1 MATGRAAL
9 ELTRAAGE
17 RCANHRARGDFDARG
32 ATGFTVRALSR
43 CLLAILV
50 LLACSRPE
58 DGLAARNA
66 LLITLD
72 TTRADALSCYGGRAG
87 VTPHLD
93 RLASQGVLFTNA
105 RTSAPLTL
113 PAHASM
119 LTGLYPP
126 RHTVR
131 DNGLA
136 PLPQS
141 ALTLAELARAN
152 GVQTFAVVASSVLDP
167 AFGLDQGFDVYDA
180 PPRNAGHA
188 EPERR
193 APEVLRAALA
203 RLARRDKSRP
213 FFLWVHFYDPH
224 VPYAPPRA
232 FLEQAGG
239 DAYLGEVASA
249 DAALGELL
257 AHLERDGA
265 LDSTTLVVVADHGES
280 LGEHGEPTHGALCYD
295 STAHV
300 PLLVRWPGA
309 RGAGRRV
316 DSIVSVVDVF
326 ATVLEALHVE
336 QPSGVDGVSL
346 STAGAGARGVYC
358 ESYSGWLN
366 YGWSPLATWVDE
378 RAKYLA
384 SSRPEL
390 YDPALD
396 PGELHDLMAAPP
408 LNVAPYGA
416 ALRAVLEGVRLPL
429 EHVEAFDPALLES
442 LRALGYGATGKAPPS
457 MPSPFETSDLPS
469 PRERA
474 VELAPLTL
482 ASALADAGRPAEAL
496 PLLREILAANPRH
509 WLALDHLGMDLV
521 AIGEYAE
528 ARAVF
533 ERRVQIGPRRTDAH
547 LNLGGCLELN
557 GDKAAALEQYE
568 AALELDPRQPTALE
582 RRAKLRETLGRGDA
596 PVAH

>member
-1 MATGRAAL
+1 MRT
-9 ELTRAAGE
+9 
-17 RCANHRARGDFDARG
+17 
-32 ATGFTVRALSR
+32 LSR
-43 CLLAILV
+43 WLAPLLV

-58 DGLAARNA
+58 DGLTTRNA
-66 LLITLD
+66 VLITLD

-93 RLASQGVLFTNA
+93 RLAAQGVLFTNA

-126 RHTVR
+126 RHTLR

-141 ALTLAELARAN
+141 ALTLAELARAS
-152 GVQTFAVVASSVLDP
+152 GVQTFAVVASWVLDP

-180 PPRNAGHA
+180 PQRNAGHA

-203 RLARRDKSRP
+203 RLAKRDRSRP

-224 VPYAPPRA
+224 VPYTPPRA
-232 FLEQAGG
+232 FSEQAGG
-239 DAYLGEVASA
+239 DAYLGEVAST

-257 AHLERDGA
+257 AHLESDGTS
-265 LDSTTLVVVADHGES
+265 DSTTLVVAADHGES

-295 STAHV
+295 STVRV
-300 PLLVRWPGA
+300 PLLVRWPDA
-309 RGAGRRV
+309 RDAGRRE
-316 DSIVSVVDVF
+316 DSLVSVVDVF
-326 ATVLEALHVE
+326 PTLLEALHVE
-336 QPSGVDGVSL
+336 GPTGVDGVSL
-346 STAGAGARGVYC
+346 STARAGARGVYC

-366 YGWSPLATWVDE
+366 YGWSPLAAWVDE

-384 SSRPEL
+384 SSQPEL
-390 YDPALD
+390 FDPAHD
-396 PGELHDLMAAPP
+396 PRELHDISAKPP
-408 LNVAPYGA
+408 LSVAPYDS
-416 ALRAVLEGVRLPL
+416 ALRAVLEGARLPP

-474 VELAPLTL
+474 VELAPLAL
-482 ASALADAGRPAEAL
+482 ASALADAGCPAEAL
-496 PLLREILAANPRH
+496 PLLREILAANPHH
-509 WLALDHLGMDLV
+509 WLALDYLGMDLV
-521 AIGEYAE
+521 AIGEYAD

-533 ERRVQIGPRRTDAH
+533 ERRMQVGPRRTDAH
-547 LNLGGCLELN
+547 LNLGGCLELS
-557 GDKAAALEQYE
+557 GDDAAALEHYE

-582 RRAKLRETLGRGDA
+582 RRARLRRKLGLADSPA
-596 PVAH
+596 AQ